1 MGKHHTRKVNPAL
14 KAWVAFVKKVQKE
27 EKCSYPEAMKKAK
40 IRKDKG
46 AKWRGGCG
54 NSSSSLTPA
63 KISGG
68 TDADVDADENDT
80 KTTNEN
86 VGQDDKNKNEK
97 TTTGGWRA
105 TKRRKSR
112 GGKKSKRRHHKRRGH

>member
-68 TDADVDADENDT
+68 SDIEENNS
-80 KTTNEN
+80 KTTN
-86 VGQDDKNKNEK
+86 QDNDNDNANANDNDNDKNKNI
-97 TTTGGWRA
+97 GGWRA
-105 TKRRKSR
+105 TKKRRSR
-112 GGKKSKRRHHKRRGH
+112 GGKKSKRRRH